1 MLHVELYTRDRRT
14 ISGPDWELD
23 IANSKLDVTIVAM
36 KDKRGVEISLPGQKV
51 LFCGLDSIDSNALFK
66 ALKKVKV
73 TTVITPEAEKP
84 KREKRLS
91 KKVVEALEEATWE
104 GFVEDVKNDY
114 VDFDTLPARV
124 DFEASF
130 HNMKSLKPK
139 IAELTELLPAFSG
152 KLKKAVKDLIDSLSD
167 TYQTKQMLKTL
178 ERELKESDVE
188 HLRELERIYDTG
200 PKIAKVEKP
209 KSGFEQIQ
217 GALRGL
223 SQANRD
229 FEDKYL

>member
-1 MLHVELYTRDRRT
+1 MAE
-14 ISGPDWELD
+14 IN
-23 IANSKLDVTIVAM
+23 IANSKLDVTIVAL
-36 KDKRGVEISLPGQKV
+36 KDKRGVEISLPGQRV
-51 LFCGLDSIDSNALFK
+51 MFCGLDSIDSNALFK

-104 GFVEDVKNDY
+104 GLVKDAQNDCVE
-114 VDFDTLPARV
+114 FDTLPARV
-124 DFEASF
+124 DFKASF
-130 HNMKSLKPK
+130 HNMKSLKSK
-139 IAELTELLPAFSG
+139 IAELTELLPALSG
-152 KLKKAVKDLIDSLSD
+152 KLKKAVKDLVDSLSD

-178 ERELKESDVE
+178 KRELNEGNAE
-188 HLRELERIYDTG
+188 YLRALEKIYDTE
-200 PKIAKVEKP
+200 PKIVKAKKP
-209 KSGFEQIQ
+209 KSALEQM
-217 GALRGL
+217 GDALSRL